1 VDYLILG
8 NGPSLSTVDWE
19 SVRNSTLKVAGVNRS
34 YFIYDEHDFLFLQ
47 DPIVIQEMFDAGMS
61 DKEIRDFRIL
71 TTPYFS
77 KRLQRDRAQSKIT
90 AREFTRTAGLI
101 AQELV
106 SIIRLSAWSPFSPFT
121 VINLIGFLVHADQ
134 RIFKT
139 KGTKAY
145 NKTKPVT
152 FYLAGCDLSHSPDNN
167 HFWQSTH
174 EQHSRLSGS
183 GGSNTRQLTR
193 QYHHFKRVLV
203 RSEFFNFRLVSVT
216 KDAKINKIIEYE
228 PINTVLNKHRK
239 RQ

>member
-8 NGPSLSTVDWE
+8 NGPSLGTLDWD

-47 DPIVIQEMFDAGMS
+47 DPIVLHEMFDAGME

-90 AREFTRTAGLI
+90 AQEFSRTAGLI
-101 AQELV
+101 AQDLV
-106 SIIRLSAWSPFSPFT
+106 SIIRLSAWNPFSPFT
-121 VINLIGFLVHADQ
+121 IINLIGFLAHLDQ
-134 RIFKT
+134 RIFNT
-139 KGTKAY
+139 KSTKSY
-145 NKTKPVT
+145 NTTKPVT
-152 FYLAGCDLSHSPDNN
+152 FYLAGCDLSHSKDNN

-174 EQHSRLSGS
+174 EDQSRLSGS

-193 QYHHFKRVLV
+193 QYQHLKRVLG

-216 KDAKINKIIEYE
+216 KDSKINKLIEYE

-239 RQ
+239 RK